1 MIIIAISFQIKPRYQ
16 QEPIFLFT
24 VWLNKDREQ
33 YVSIEGISKH
43 LRNFMN
49 ANYTGERLPCL

>member
-33 YVSIEGISKH
+33 YVSI
-43 LRNFMN
+43 
-49 ANYTGERLPCL
+49 